1 MGELLT
7 PTSLGGLKVR
17 KASTIIVKPS
27 IMVYGGSGIGKSTFA
42 ASILDIPDMSPA
54 LHINIEN
61 GIGEYVAESRPDL
74 DVVDVDNFGQLQK
87 VFDVLNKTRND
98 DAGTVGSEGW
108 KTVILDNLTESQ
120 KQGMAHLF
128 PGSSTPKF
136 DDVLT
141 GSWAD
146 GTWNRNSEQMRV
158 LIRAF
163 RQLPV
168 TTIFVAWERDLSKP
182 DSALVE
188 MVPSFSPSFAKEAP
202 GMLQDVY
209 YYHFLK
215 TGERALETARSKTW
229 TAKDR
234 TGKLPPTILN
244 PTMHEVWEYW
254 TGKKVYTPSADAGT
268 SSGIRKITPRRIGN

>member
-1 MGELLT
+1 MAGELLT

-17 KASTIIVKPS
+17 KASEIIVKPS
-27 IMVYGGSGIGKSTFA
+27 VMIYGGSGIGKSTLA
-42 ASILDIPDMSPA
+42 ASVMEIEDLTPA
-54 LHINIEN
+54 LHLNIEN
-61 GIGEYVAESRPDL
+61 GIGEYVAEAHPDL
-74 DVVDVDNFGQLQK
+74 DVVSVDNFKELQK
-87 VFDVLNKTRND
+87 VFDALNKSRND
-98 DAGTVGSEGW
+98 ELGTVGDGW
-108 KTVILDNLTESQ
+108 RSVIVDNLTESQ

-168 TTIFVAWERDLSKP
+168 TTIFVAWERDLSKN
-182 DSALVE
+182 DSALTD

-215 TGERALETARSKTW
+215 TGERALETARSKNW

-234 TGKLPPTILN
+234 TGKLPPTLID
-244 PTMHEVWEYW
+244 PTMLEIWEYW
-254 TGKKVYTPSADAGT
+254 TGKRIYTPPTNSNTQKPTIGL
-268 SSGIRKITPRRIGN
+268 RRNR